1 MKSFNDAPLPDFLT
15 IKKSP
20 SGGLGLFVKK
30 NERLFFYQHIGITH
44 YIVDGGIMV
53 TPLGG
58 FIKYSDKP
66 NCILS
71 PCNNDGKDVSYGKQ
85 TAYKLTPS
93 VYSIHGGEELTLD
106 YRKYEWI
113 FSGDLNFPPIHKQ
126 TLSGAGHRY
135 GIYENMFANI
145 RVGCLGVPGS
155 SPRCYSNDDCA
166 PGYKC
171 VNGVPTKY
179 HPVV

>member
-1 MKSFNDAPLPDFLT
+1 MKSFNDAPLPEFLT
-15 IKKSP
+15 IRKSP

-44 YIVDGGIMV
+44 YIVDGGIIC

-71 PCNNDGKDVSYGKQ
+71 PCDNDGKDVSYGKQ

-113 FSGDLNFPPIHKQ
+113 FSGDLSFPPIHKQ
-126 TLSGAGHRY
+126 TLSGAGYRY
-135 GIYENMFANI
+135 GMYTEPFKM
-145 RVGCLGVPGS
+145 GVDVSDYYYIPEFPFINGLLIKDNLQKYNGG
-155 SPRCYSNDDCA
+155 P
-166 PGYKC
+166 KC
-171 VNGVPTKY
+171 NR
-179 HPVV
+179 